1 MNRPVD
7 AIRPAAIDGVG
18 PSTVRLPQDV
28 TGGLLDFLDRRFPD
42 VGRAVWRARL
52 QAGTVRDAH
61 DRALA
66 LDAEAPA
73 GGLVH
78 YFRDLP
84 DEPRIPFEAEILY
97 RDAHLLVADK
107 PHFLPTIPS
116 GRFVR
121 ESLLVRLKQ
130 ATGIEALT
138 PLHRLDRETA
148 GLVLFSVDP
157 ATRGA
162 YTALFAE
169 RQIEKTYEALA
180 PLRDD
185 TRGPLTRRSRL
196 AAAEPFFRM
205 QEVPGEPNAETRI
218 EPLASVG
225 VGTAG
230 EAIAR
235 YRLSPR
241 TGRKHQL
248 RVHMAALGMP
258 IVNDRW
264 YPALLDDAVD
274 DFRRPLK
281 LLARQLR
288 FVDPLTAV
296 LRVFDSRRRLDL

>member
-7 AIRPAAIDGVG
+7 AVRPAAIDGVG

-28 TGGLLDFLDRRFPD
+28 TGDLLDFLDRRFPD
-42 VGRAVWRARL
+42 VGRAVWQARL
-52 QAGTVRDAH
+52 QAGMVRDVR
-61 DRALA
+61 DRPLA
-66 LDAEAPA
+66 LDAAAPA
-73 GGLVH
+73 GALVH

-121 ESLLVRLKQ
+121 ETLLVRLKQ
-130 ATGIEALT
+130 ATGIETLT

-169 RQIEKTYEALA
+169 REIDKTYEALA
-180 PLRDD
+180 PLRPDLD
-185 TRGPLTRRSRL
+185 GLLTRRSRL

-218 EPLASVG
+218 DRMEIVG
-225 VGTAG
+225 CGKADT
-230 EAIAR
+230 AIAR
-235 YRLSPR
+235 YCLSPQ

-264 YPALLDDAVD
+264 YPALLDDSVD
-274 DFRRPLK
+274 DFSRPLK
-281 LLARQLR
+281 LLARRLR
-288 FVDPLTAV
+288 FVDPLSGV
-296 LRVFDSRRRLDL
+296 LRVFDSRRRLDC